1 MLVKGLH
8 EQMEGREAKRE
19 EGREEGKEGESREE
33 RQGESGQYLL
43 GRLAESR
50 ALRQLA

>member
-19 EGREEGKEGESREE
+19 EGRGEGKEGESQRKA
-33 RQGESGQYLL
+33 RRIRSIPPGAIS
-43 GRLAESR
+43 
-50 ALRQLA
+50 